1 MTLQVEFWHLLLLLL
16 SLLGSACVAA
26 GAIGRVLLA
35 QLQRHLD
42 QRFEGFD
49 GQLAALDQG
58 RKEEAAQLK
67 QVERDLMELKI
78 SLPNSYVRREDYIR
92 GQSII
97 ENKLDSLALKLENA
111 QLREQMEGR
120 DER

>member
-26 GAIGRVLLA
+26 GAFGRVLLA

-58 RKEEAAQLK
+58 RKDEAAQLK

-78 SLPNSYVRREDYIR
+78 DLPNSYVRREDYIR

-120 DER
+120 YER